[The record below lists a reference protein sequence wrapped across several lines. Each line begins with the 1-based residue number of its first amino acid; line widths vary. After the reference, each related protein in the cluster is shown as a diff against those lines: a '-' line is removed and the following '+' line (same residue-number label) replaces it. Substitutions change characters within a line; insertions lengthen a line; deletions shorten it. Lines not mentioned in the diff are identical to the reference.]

1 MTDCRTPVPAAVAVS
16 DESFGAYYYANCCG
30 RPYERN
36 EEWLARFRVLAD
48 RIVQDI
54 APARVLDAGCALGL
68 LVEVLRDRAVDARG
82 IDLSSYAIDR
92 VHEKVRPYCAHGS
105 IAVEFDSHYDL
116 VLCIEVAEHMPPAEA
131 EAAIANIC
139 RHTDDVLFSSSP
151 VDHREPTHVN
161 VHPPEHWAELFA
173 RHDFFRDTD
182 FDASFITPW
191 AARYR
196 RRLEPVHRVIRGYER
211 RYWHL
216 LAAVTDARAYSMDQQ
231 NRIEALE
238 AHVTR
243 AEAETAAA
251 HRAHEATSATLLE
264 TQDALAQARDRI
276 VHMERSRFWQAR
288 DAWCRLKALL
298 SGRS

>member
-1 MTDCRTPVPAAVAVS
+1 VVPVG

-36 EEWLARFRVLAD
+36 DQWLARFRILAD

-68 LVEVLRDRAVDARG
+68 LVEVLRERGVDAWG
-82 IDLSSYAIDR
+82 IDLSSYAIDH
-92 VHEKVRPYCAHGS
+92 VHEKVRPYCTRGS

-116 VLCIEVAEHMPPAEA
+116 ILCIEVAEHMAPAEA
-131 EAAIANIC
+131 EAAVANIC

-151 VDHREPTHVN
+151 VDQREPTHVN
-161 VHPPEHWAELFA
+161 VRPPEHWAEIFA

-182 FDASFITPW
+182 FDASFVTPW

-196 RRLEPVHRVIRGYER
+196 RRSDPIHRVIRGYER

-216 LAAVTDARAYSMDQQ
+216 LSAATDARAYSMEQQ

-251 HRAHEATSATLLE
+251 HRAHEATSATLLD

-288 DAWCRLKALL
+288 EAWHRMKAHL